1 MTAPLDEDDE
11 FSEQQLQ
18 RMAEKLL
25 AGYQP
30 PTALSGLGE
39 KEQRMA
45 AKLLGASN
53 AERLARTGGDKP
65 FKYRRPTH
73 VIEYYMGA
81 WGWAVDLIE
90 NGKRLPFKSN
100 LDDEKLR
107 LVLAAIK
114 QKGVPVRRF
123 ETEGE
128 KQDRLDRERRLETNP
143 TIKIKPK
150 SARFDVLDE
159 LRDFRL

>member
-1 MTAPLDEDDE
+1 MTDADDDE
-11 FSEQQLQ
+11 FSEKQLQ

-45 AKLLGASN
+45 AKLLGVSN
-53 AERLARTGGDKP
+53 AERLARTGGDRP
-65 FKYRRPTH
+65 FKYRRPNHT
-73 VIEYYMGA
+73 IEYYMGA

-100 LDDEKLR
+100 LDDEKLAI
-107 LVLAAIK
+107 VLAAIK

-128 KQDRLDRERRLETNP
+128 KQDRIDRERRLETNP

-150 SARFDVLDE
+150 SARLDVLDE

>member
-1 MTAPLDEDDE
+1 MIDDSDE
-11 FSEQQLQ
+11 FSEVQLQ
-18 RMAEKLL
+18 RMAAKLL

-53 AERLARTGGDKP
+53 TERLARTSGDKP

-73 VIEYYMGA
+73 VIEYYMAA

-100 LDDEKLR
+100 LDDEKLAI
-107 LVLAAIK
+107 VLSAIK

-128 KQDRLDRERRLETNP
+128 KQERVERERRLETNP
-143 TIKIKPK
+143 TVKTKPK
-150 SARFDVLDE
+150 SARFDILNE
-159 LRDFRL
+159 LRDFRP

>member
-1 MTAPLDEDDE
+1 MNDDADE

-18 RMAEKLL
+18 RMAAKLL

-73 VIEYYMGA
+73 VIEFYMGA

-100 LDDEKLR
+100 LDDEKLAI
-107 LVLAAIK
+107 VLAAIK

-128 KQDRLDRERRLETNP
+128 KQDRLDRERRLETSP
-143 TIKIKPK
+143 TVKERPK
-150 SARFDVLDE
+150 SARFDILYEVMDI
-159 LRDFRL
+159 RP